1 MAAPWE
7 QFSSSAEQKGPW
19 SDYQT
24 TTSTEDASIGEK
36 ALQFGKDV
44 YEQSGIPK
52 VVEAVMG
59 APKKG
64 GLVDPLSAVTKP
76 ETLTTDVSKQ
86 IGAPVIKT
94 MARDPNMVNSQNAAD
109 YILNTVSRGIE
120 GGAAGFMYSPF
131 TGPGSTLA
139 GTSTG
144 LMQGFL
150 ETVAKDLGYNPDVQE
165 AVGMVGPGAI
175 SGAKGAISQSLP
187 AKPKAIMNSEIT
199 ASLRAS
205 LGEALATKIF
215 GYTATKVGKGVA
227 GLFKEQAP
235 VDVPAAERSLGMKG
249 AVKEPSLSEEAMQAA
264 DASLRQR
271 YEAVAKQPV
280 PEGVSAIDHVYNLSG
295 QKINEAL
302 RQTPFVGS
310 SGFNK
315 AASLEGKFSKA
326 QAEDYTKLFQDNKGN
341 ALAGQ
346 KIIDNLRA
354 FKYGKTAG
362 GVEGLPEGAP
372 KPSYKA
378 RFEEGAALEKR
389 FNAYLQEQTGQPWQ
403 AHARAAYEEVAT
415 AKARDELPKMF
426 AEITSAT
433 NKTDLR
439 TAANKLDRE
448 VQNLSKD
455 PKATEELF
463 TQLLGNLNKL
473 PAEQAKV
480 LWQEIGPS
488 INQHIITDKYK
499 FKEIS
504 DIMST
509 AKTKTE
515 VDRATRLLRR
525 LITAY
530 VNETATPDQQQ

>member
-7 QFSSSAEQKGPW
+7 QFSDTAEQKGPW

-24 TTSTEDASIGEK
+24 TQPKEEPSFGEK
-36 ALQFGKDV
+36 AMQFGKDV
-44 YEQSGIPK
+44 YEQTGIPK

-64 GLVDPLSAVTKP
+64 GLVDPLSVITKP

-94 MARDPNMVNSQNAAD
+94 MARDPNMVNSQRATD
-109 YILNTVSRGIE
+109 YILNSATRSFE

-139 GTSTG
+139 GASTG

-150 ETVAKDLGYNPDVQE
+150 ETVAKDLGYNPDVQQ
-165 AVGMVGPGAI
+165 AVGMVGPSVI
-175 SGAKGAISQSLP
+175 SGAKGTAAQVMP
-187 AKPKAIMNSEIT
+187 AKPKEVMNSEIT

-235 VDVPAAERSLGMKG
+235 VDVAAAEQALGMKG
-249 AVKEPSLSEEAMQAA
+249 FVKEPSLSQEAMQAA
-264 DASLRQR
+264 DASIRQR
-271 YEAVAKQPV
+271 FETVAKQPV
-280 PEGVSAIDHVYNLSG
+280 PEGISAIDHVYNTSG

-302 RQTPFVGS
+302 RTAPFVDS
-310 SGFNK
+310 SGFK
-315 AASLEGKFSKA
+315 AASTLDGKFSPA
-326 QAEDYTKLFQDNKGN
+326 QADKYTRLFKDEKRNDLSGQD
-341 ALAGQ
+341 
-346 KIIDNLRA
+346 IIDNLRA
-354 FKYGKTAG
+354 FKYGKTIPNK
-362 GVEGLPEGAP
+362 VEGLPEGAGP
-372 KPSYKA
+372 NSYKA
-378 RFEEGAALEKR
+378 RFQEGAALEKR

-403 AHARAAYEEVAT
+403 AHARAVYEEVAT
-415 AKARDELPKMF
+415 ARARDNLPKMF
-426 AEITSAT
+426 EEITSAT

-448 VQNLSKD
+448 VQNLSKE

-473 PAEQAKV
+473 PVEQSKV

-504 DIMST
+504 DIMTT

-515 VDRATRLLRR
+515 IDRATRLLRR
-525 LITAY
+525 LVTAY
-530 VNETATPDQQQ
+530 AVENATDKKQ